1 MMRGMKAMTGGTKVG
16 GMAKG
21 LETGGLPKSFVLA
34 VTESHVHALEDKRDG
49 DNLVAGKVLNSW
61 DRNGF
66 RASLG
71 PAIASAA
78 QGVPD
83 DRQVLVLYLP
93 IEGGKNRYLQA
104 AARNTAETPG
114 MPHRFMV
121 AKDAP
126 SQGVIDALVS
136 ASAVPNVM
144 IGGQSL
150 QDMMA
155 QAGAAQGIPSAAAP
169 ADPTERLTKLADL
182 HDRGVLTDE
191 EFAAQKAKILSES

>member
-1 MMRGMKAMTGGTKVG
+1 
-16 GMAKG
+16 MAKG